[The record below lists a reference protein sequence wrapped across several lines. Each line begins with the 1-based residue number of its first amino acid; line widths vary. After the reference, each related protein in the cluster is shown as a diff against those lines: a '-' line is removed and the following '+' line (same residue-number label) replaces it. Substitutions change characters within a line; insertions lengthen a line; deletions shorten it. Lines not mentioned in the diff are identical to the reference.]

1 MKLKKNKKKMTFI
14 LPKVAF
20 YGIIY
25 MNIYYEKK
33 TQIVN
38 LSC

>member
-1 MKLKKNKKKMTFI
+1 MTFI

-20 YGIIY
+20 FGFIY
-25 MNIYYEKK
+25 MNIYYKK
-33 TQIVN
+33 KQIVN